1 MDTIVAYF
9 NQTQLFSV
17 RNALA
22 ELQHPESVDSAARA
36 RQNETRALP
45 QKCTLL
51 TALFHA
57 P

>member
-9 NQTQLFSV
+9 NFSV